1 MLTRRIFP
9 TTHLVMS
16 KSIMTDAELLAW
28 IDAFVTQ
35 HSLPP
40 TTFGRL
46 TLGDAN
52 LISYLRAGRSLS
64 LKRAKRICDFMTEY
78 NPTTQSET
86 KPRAEDEKREA
97 PPRDRKPKE
106 KP

>member
-52 LISYLRAGRSLS
+52 LISDLRAGRSLS

-78 NPTTQSET
+78 RSEEHTSELQSLMRISYAVFCL
-86 KPRAEDEKREA
+86 KK
-97 PPRDRKPKE
+97 K
-106 KP
+106 

>member
-1 MLTRRIFP
+1 
-9 TTHLVMS
+9 MS

-52 LISYLRAGRSLS
+52 LISDLRAGRSLS

-86 KPRAEDEKREA
+86 KPRAEYDKRVAAARSEEHTSELQSLM
-97 PPRDRKPKE
+97 R
-106 KP
+106 

>member
-1 MLTRRIFP
+1 
-9 TTHLVMS
+9 MS

-52 LISYLRAGRSLS
+52 LISDLRAGRSLS

-86 KPRAEDEKREA
+86 KPRSEEHTSELQSLMRISYAVYCLKKKNTQRQ
-97 PPRDRKPKE
+97 KKS
-106 KP
+106 